1 MVNLRKKHAMI
12 QIISQAQAQD
22 LLLDAQC
29 LNVATPFGK
38 GAQAVANAITHLG
51 YVQIDTISVIERCH
65 HHILYTRIPNYKVTD
80 LHRAQTLDK
89 SVFEYWTHALAYVP
103 TSDYRFFM
111 GDMKRRKEEPGQWF
125 STVKPEEFKKVIN
138 NIKREGALSIRDIE
152 DDVLVEKNHPWASK
166 KPSKK
171 ALQLGFHTGELTI
184 SERLGM
190 LKKYELSTRHFD
202 WDNKPKMA
210 TSLEV
215 NNYMLDRALRAQAL
229 VNIDSICH
237 LEKAQRKNEVK
248 KLIESRV
255 KKKQLIEV
263 AAKGFEKLIFY
274 TTPEIFEAKV
284 KTSTLVHILSPF
296 DPLTIQ
302 RKRLEFFF
310 NYAHRFEAYLPKT
323 KRIFGYFA
331 LPVLIDNQIKA
342 VIDLKTDREKR
353 ELRIQQWTWVGKH
366 KSVATKRRIEEELSR
381 FEKFQLAKV

>member
-1 MVNLRKKHAMI
+1 MI
-12 QIISQAQAQD
+12 QIISQVKAQD

-29 LNVATPFGK
+29 LNVANPFGK
-38 GAQAVANAITHLG
+38 GPQAVANAVAHLG

-65 HHILYTRIPNYKVTD
+65 HHILYTRIPNYKVPD

-89 SVFEYWTHALAYVP
+89 SIFEYWTHALAYVP
-103 TSDYRFFM
+103 TNDYRFFM
-111 GDMKRRKEEPGQWF
+111 GDMKRRKDDPGQWF
-125 STVKPEEFKKVIN
+125 STVTPEEFKKVLS
-138 NIKREGALSIRDIE
+138 NIKREGALSIRDI
-152 DDVLVEKNHPWASK
+152 DDEVLVEKKHPWGSK

-171 ALQLGFHTGELTI
+171 ALQLGFHSGELTI

-190 LKKYELSTRHFD
+190 LKKYELSARHFN
-202 WDNKPKMA
+202 WKAKPKAA

-215 NNYMLDRALRAQAL
+215 SNYMLDRALRSQAL

-248 KLIESRV
+248 KLIADRI
-255 KKKQLIEV
+255 KKKQLVEV
-263 AAKGFEKLIFY
+263 AVKGQEKSVLY
-274 TTPEIFEAKV
+274 TTPEIFENKV
-284 KTSTLVHILSPF
+284 KPSNLVHILSPF

-323 KRIFGYFA
+323 KRVFGYFA
-331 LPVLIDNQIKA
+331 LPILVDNQIKA

-353 ELRIQQWTWVGKH
+353 ELLIQQWTWIGKH
-366 KSVATKRRIEEELSR
+366 KSVTTKQRIEDELNR

>member
-1 MVNLRKKHAMI
+1 MI
-12 QIISQAQAQD
+12 QIISQEKAQD

-29 LNVATPFGK
+29 LNVANPFGK
-38 GAQAVANAITHLG
+38 GPQAVANAVSHLG

-65 HHILYTRIPNYKVTD
+65 HHILYTRIPNYKVGD

-111 GDMKRRKEEPGQWF
+111 GAMKRRKDDPGEWF
-125 STVKPEEFKKVIN
+125 STVRPEEFKKVLG

-152 DDVLVEKNHPWASK
+152 DEVLVEKNHPWASK

-171 ALQLGFHTGELTI
+171 ALQLGFHTGDLTI

-190 LKKYELSTRHFD
+190 LKKYELSARHFN
-202 WDNKPKMA
+202 WKAKPKAA

-215 NNYMLDRALRAQAL
+215 CNYMLDRALRSQAL

-248 KLIESRV
+248 KLIADRI
-255 KKKQLIEV
+255 KKKKLIEV
-263 AAKGFEKLIFY
+263 SVKGQEKSIFY
-274 TTPEIFEAKV
+274 TTPEILETKV
-284 KTSTLVHILSPF
+284 KSSALVHILSPF

-310 NYAHRFEAYLPKT
+310 NYAHRFEAYLPKS
-323 KRIFGYFA
+323 KRVFGYFA
-331 LPVLIDNQIKA
+331 LPILVDNQIKA

-353 ELRIQQWTWVGKH
+353 ELLIQQWTWIGKY
-366 KSVATKRRIEEELSR
+366 KSVTTKQRIEEELNR

>member
-1 MVNLRKKHAMI
+1 MI
-12 QIISQAQAQD
+12 QIISQAKAQD
-22 LLLDAQC
+22 LLLDAQG
-29 LNVATPFGK
+29 LNVVNPFGK
-38 GAQAVANAITHLG
+38 GQQAVVNAIAHLG

-111 GDMKRRKEEPGQWF
+111 GDMKRRKDDPGQWF
-125 STVKPEEFKKVIN
+125 STVKPEEFKKVLS

-152 DDVLVEKNHPWASK
+152 DEVLVEKNHPWSSK

-190 LKKYELSTRHFD
+190 LKKYELSSRHFN
-202 WDNKPKMA
+202 WKVRPKAA

-215 NNYMLDRALRAQAL
+215 SNYMLDRALRSQAL

-248 KLIESRV
+248 KLIADRI

-263 AAKGFEKLIFY
+263 SVKGQEKSILY
-274 TTPEIFEAKV
+274 TTPAIFETKV
-284 KTSTLVHILSPF
+284 KPSNLVHILSPF

-302 RKRLEFFF
+302 RKRLDFFF

-331 LPVLIDNQIKA
+331 LPILVDNQIKA

-353 ELRIQQWTWVGKH
+353 ELLIQHWTWIGKH
-366 KSVATKRRIEEELSR
+366 KSVATKQRIEDELNR

>member
-1 MVNLRKKHAMI
+1 MI
-12 QIISQAQAQD
+12 QIISQTKAQD
-22 LLLDAQC
+22 LLLDAQR
-29 LNVATPFGK
+29 LNVANPFGK
-38 GAQAVANAITHLG
+38 GPQAVTKAITHLG

-65 HHILYTRIPNYKVTD
+65 HHILYTRIPNYKVAD

-89 SVFEYWTHALAYVP
+89 SIFEYWTHALAYVA

-111 GDMKRRKEEPGQWF
+111 NDMKRRKEDPGQWF
-125 STVKPEEFKKVIN
+125 AAVKPEDFKKVLS

-152 DDVLVEKNHPWASK
+152 DEVLVEKNHPWASK

-171 ALQLGFHTGELTI
+171 ALQFGFHTGELTI

-190 LKKYELSTRHFD
+190 LKKYELSTRHFN
-202 WDNKPKMA
+202 WATKPKA
-210 TSLEV
+210 ANSLEV
-215 NNYMLDRALRAQAL
+215 SNYMIDRALRSQAL

-248 KLIESRV
+248 KIIETRI
-255 KKKQLIEV
+255 KNKQLIEV
-263 AAKGFEKLIFY
+263 GLKGQEKSVLY
-274 TTPEIFEAKV
+274 TTPEIFETKV
-284 KTSTLVHILSPF
+284 KSSSLVHILSPF

-323 KRIFGYFA
+323 KRVFGYFA
-331 LPVLIDNQIKA
+331 LPILVDNQIKA

-353 ELRIQQWTWVGKH
+353 ELLIQQWTWVGKH
-366 KSVATKRRIEEELSR
+366 KSVTTKQRIEEELNR